1 MDFVNFYKSKE
12 KGDCI
17 MKRKVIAPIILT
29 IGLGS
34 MVVLGSSPEMVGNF
48 LESIKNNSMTRGLF
62 SPSQSEIRKA
72 NIEFAEKTQRN
83 ENVKIPSVTKN
94 VSENREVSDE
104 IVYFILFNHLVG
116 LKQQAQQ
123 ETTEGETP
131 VNYIELYKEQAFLT
145 DEQSQFLF
153 QNAQDCIDAVKPI
166 DTQAKDIITR
176 ARADYPNGELRSPD
190 DVPVMPRELN
200 DLQEQK
206 NQTILNYR
214 DVLKNFLGES
224 KFAQFDEFAR
234 GKIVPQVTTN
244 LVLKEVK

>member
-1 MDFVNFYKSKE
+1 
-12 KGDCI
+12 

-72 NIEFAEKTQRN
+72 NVRLAEKMKRN

-94 VSENREVSDE
+94 VAENREVPDE

-116 LKQQAQQ
+116 LKKQAEQ

-131 VNYIELYKEQAFLT
+131 VNYIELYKEQAYLS

-153 QNAQDCIDAVKPI
+153 QNAQDCMNAIKPI

-176 ARADYPNGELRSPD
+176 ARADFPTGELRSPD
-190 DVPVMPRELN
+190 DVPQMPSEL
-200 DLQEQK
+200 DGLQQQK
-206 NQTILNYR
+206 NETVLNYR
-214 DVLKNFLGES
+214 DVLRNFLGES